1 MPQTLSRYR
10 LSIASTYGTS
20 PVVEG
25 LKAAG
30 VTNLSTLVKK
40 FRERDMFVKIEFTA
54 TEEIV
59 DRLAD
64 AGGYEG
70 IEEI

>member
-1 MPQTLSRYR
+1 
-10 LSIASTYGTS
+10 
-20 PVVEG
+20 VEG

-40 FRERDMFVKIEFTA
+40 FRERDMFVEIEFTA
-54 TEEIV
+54 AEEIV